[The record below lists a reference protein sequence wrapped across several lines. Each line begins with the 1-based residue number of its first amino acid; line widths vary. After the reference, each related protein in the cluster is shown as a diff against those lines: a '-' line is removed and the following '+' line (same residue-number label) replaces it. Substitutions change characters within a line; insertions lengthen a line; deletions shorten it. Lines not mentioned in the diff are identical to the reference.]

1 MGLAAAACREGETGP
16 VSTEGV
22 THEEAREYL
31 LEHPELVL
39 DDPEIANSIERARS
53 KRAQERAASHRESI
67 LEERSDLLN
76 SPLTPSSGEPGA
88 AVTIVEFYDYRC
100 SPCIA
105 SHPELEQVRA
115 SEKDVRIVYGQL
127 PIFGSHSVMAARAA
141 IAAQLQGRFNAF
153 HSALM
158 TASASPGM
166 DSIYATAAAVGLDVE
181 KLRADM
187 RDPEVLRYLEEMR
200 LLAEALDVTGTP
212 AFIVGGAIL
221 RGGTTADELGA
232 EIGRQRAQSRGEAR
246 SRVSRVDRRRGPEE
260 APLPDPIHRI
270 RLSSL

>member
-1 MGLAAAACREGETGP
+1 M
-16 VSTEGV
+16 
-22 THEEAREYL
+22 
-31 LEHPELVL
+31 
-39 DDPEIANSIERARS
+39 
-53 KRAQERAASHRESI
+53 
-67 LEERSDLLN
+67 
-76 SPLTPSSGEPGA
+76 
-88 AVTIVEFYDYRC
+88 TIVEFYDYRC

-115 SEKDVRIVYGQL
+115 TEKDVRIVYGQL

-141 IAAQLQGRFNAF
+141 IAAHLQGRFNAF

-166 DSIYATAAAVGLDVE
+166 DSIYTTAAEVGLDVE

-187 RDPEVLRYLEEMR
+187 RDPEVLQYLEEMR

-221 RGGTTADELGA
+221 RGGTTAHELGA
-232 EIGRQRAQSRGEAR
+232 EIGRQRAQGRGAGQVP
-246 SRVSRVDRRRGPEE
+246 SVAS
-260 APLPDPIHRI
+260 
-270 RLSSL
+270 